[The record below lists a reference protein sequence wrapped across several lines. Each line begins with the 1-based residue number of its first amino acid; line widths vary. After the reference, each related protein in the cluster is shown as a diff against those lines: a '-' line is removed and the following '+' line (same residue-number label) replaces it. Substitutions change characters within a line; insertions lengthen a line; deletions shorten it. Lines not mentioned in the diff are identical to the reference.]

1 MVVNFLTDT
10 NVAIYQ
16 LQNRLAEQ
24 LPAGTYF
31 LSVISEIELLAYP
44 GLTVTEE
51 RKIKTLLKALHIMP
65 LTEAIKSETI
75 AIKREHNLKLPDAII
90 VATAKVHKCV
100 LLTNDE
106 QIARKKLVETRACLL
121 R

>member
-1 MVVNFLTDT
+1 MVVNFLSDT

-44 GLTVTEE
+44 ALTVTEE

-65 LTEAIKSETI
+65 LTEAIK
-75 AIKREHNLKLPDAII
+75 
-90 VATAKVHKCV
+90 CV

-106 QIARKKLVETRACLL
+106 QIARKKLVATRACLL